1 MDGNVVKSV
10 GRVLG
15 VLELFEKY
23 RTPLNATQ
31 ICKHLNLPKSSANAL
46 LKSLVQLG
54 YLSIDSPG
62 KDYFPTL
69 SLTRLGEWL
78 PGTLFGSGEIR
89 NVLQDLHRQTQETVT
104 LSMPNG
110 LSMQFVT
117 VIPGSFPI
125 SLNVREGL
133 LVPLFGT
140 GVGIAQLSTRPDEE
154 IAKLAQQ
161 ANRGARPK
169 KPVDLDQVME
179 YVNEAR
185 RNGFAEAYDRA
196 LPDTG
201 AITMPLPPGAF
212 NRSLVIAV
220 GGPWERIR
228 NREPQIV
235 RMMRRSLRRFQ

>member
-1 MDGNVVKSV
+1 MGGDVVKSV

-23 RTPLNATQ
+23 RIPLNATQ
-31 ICKHLNLPKSSANAL
+31 ICKHLDLPKSSANAL

-54 YLSIDSPG
+54 YLSIDSPS

-78 PGTLFGSGEIR
+78 PGTLFGGGEIR
-89 NVLQDLHRQTQETVT
+89 NALQELHSQTQETVT

-110 LSMQFVT
+110 LSMQFIT

-125 SLNVREGL
+125 SLNVREGA

-140 GVGIAQLSTRPDEE
+140 GVGIAQLSTRADEE

-161 ANRGARPK
+161 ANRGKGAK
-169 KPVDLDQVME
+169 KRVDLDQVME
-179 YVNEAR
+179 YVAEAR
-185 RNGFAEAYDRA
+185 ANGFAEAYDRA

-201 AITMPLPPGAF
+201 AIAMPLPTGTF

-220 GGPWERIR
+220 GGPWERIKG
-228 NREPQIV
+228 REPQIV
-235 RMMRRSLRRFQ
+235 RMMRRSLRRFG